1 MAIHSLLG
9 LGIGPVWFCVE
20 FLSEHIFAIGCVFCR
35 CMTHAHF
42 YTLAAPSSF
51 PPFLACGRACF
62 VPAWPML
69 LFLRS
74 SMHFVRLLD
83 LYLFRPLGQCFVCFL
98 LVFSNTA
105 VTSTAAQTQPS
116 SQIQASRDRSSTP
129 PTQQPQPSPVHSSWP
144 ANSPPWV
151 LGLRFRVGGLV
162 LNAWSLGEVMG
173 FEGVGLAY
181 WLLFNMVLLL
191 GCSSRFQHASAG
203 RFTISCRP
211 SGDVV
216 M

>member
-1 MAIHSLLG
+1 MAIRFWDWAS
-9 LGIGPVWFCVE
+9 
-20 FLSEHIFAIGCVFCR
+20 
-35 CMTHAHF
+35 
-42 YTLAAPSSF
+42 APSGFVLSSC
-51 PPFLACGRACF
+51 PSLFLQSVVFF
-62 VPAWPML
+62 VVAWPMHISTLWLPHQASHPSWLVAELVLCRRGPCFFFSAL
-69 LFLRS
+69 LCILSVFWIFIFS
-74 SMHFVRLLD
+74 G
-83 LYLFRPLGQCFVCFL
+83 PLVSASCVSFSF
-98 LVFSNTA
+98 FSNTA

-116 SQIQASRDRSSTP
+116 SQIQASRDRSSPP
-129 PTQQPQPSPVHSSWP
+129 PTQQPHPSPVHSLWP

-191 GCSSRFQHASAG
+191 GCPSRFQHASAG